1 MLSKFTLFE
10 SNLLDKMNGVVK
22 VLKEFGYT
30 ATSFSGNMHSGA
42 EISFDI
48 PTDEYFLIQA
58 SVLANN
64 EKIRLVLKS
73 LLSASE
79 LMVSQCNR
87 KDLKTTLICIE
98 SSLDIYRDQKVSDN
112 NQLVKVSGVTNE

>member
-1 MLSKFTLFE
+1 MLIKLMMFE

-22 VLKEFGYT
+22 TLQEFGYS

-58 SVLANN
+58 SVSANN
-64 EKIRLVLKS
+64 ENIRLVLKS

-79 LMVSQCNR
+79 LMASQCNR
-87 KDLKTTLICIE
+87 KDLKTSVSCIE
-98 SSLDIYRDQKVSDN
+98 SFLDIYRNQKVSNN
-112 NQLVKVSGVTNE
+112 NQLVKVSGVANE